1 MTIQA
6 CISGTQY
13 GVAIFVQ
20 DRRSFCIHPFK
31 HLHMH
36 ACMHAWTAGA
46 LGVRL
51 RSHLPNI
58 EQMQAPSTTW

>member
-20 DRRSFCIHPFK
+20 DRRSFCIHPLK
-31 HLHMH
+31 TSAY
-36 ACMHAWTAGA
+36 ACMHARTHG
-46 LGVRL
+46 LLEPLVSGCVVTSL
-51 RSHLPNI
+51 K
-58 EQMQAPSTTW
+58 